1 MVNFDMVGG
10 AVCLDFVNTGSKRR
24 QGPFE
29 DKLTSYDDL
38 VGWAAQAEQLSAD
51 KAERLRARAL
61 REPKDAQ
68 RALERGRALRE
79 AVYRVFSTRWH
90 EQEVAQADLALIS
103 EEYARAT
110 SHRTLARAGDG
121 SIAFQFRS
129 EDALDRPLWPVAVS
143 AANLLSADDAAAR
156 VKECATDNCN
166 WLFYDASKNRSRRW
180 CDMNECGNRA
190 KARRHYE
197 RRRRTT

>member
-38 VGWAAQAEQLSAD
+38 VAWAAQAEQLPAD
-51 KAERLRARAL
+51 DAERLRAQAVRQ
-61 REPKDAQ
+61 PKEAQ

-79 AVYRVFSTRWH
+79 ALYRVFSTRWH
-90 EQEVAQADLALIS
+90 EQEVAQADLELIS

-110 SHRTLARAGDG
+110 SQRTLARAADG
-121 SIAFQFRS
+121 TIAFQFRS
-129 EDALDRPLWPVAVS
+129 DAALDRPLWPVAVS